1 MHVLKINM
9 GIYENELACGCK
21 AMSTTYSETPD
32 TFLTHTCPLHTP
44 EPGKVISYNV
54 LDFRRRYSP
63 VRNPSKDVR
72 SIRVLE
78 LKNSGS
84 RTFFRFEFVDPFSCF
99 DFRNPIYFSEFDG
112 AASFVVRPDGCV
124 EGIDI
129 FQLQHLRVPG
139 L

>member
-1 MHVLKINM
+1 M
-9 GIYENELACGCK
+9 GIYENELACGCR

-44 EPGKVISYNV
+44 EPGKVITYNI
-54 LDFRRRYSP
+54 LDFRRRYSL
-63 VRNPSKDVR
+63 VQNTRKDAR

-78 LKNSGS
+78 MKSWGS
-84 RTFFRFEFVDPFSCF
+84 RQLFRFEFVDAFSCF

-112 AASFVVRPDGCV
+112 APSFVLRPDGVV

-129 FQLQHLRVPG
+129 FHLQHLHVPG